1 MSQRQK
7 YRYTPRQHS
16 WPSPALTL
24 RVFIA
29 GAVSGL
35 IGGTLL
41 SAIFISNSAALSE
54 QLMTTALLIPLG
66 TALGFGFAFIAII
79 FARFSAHLR

>member
-1 MSQRQK
+1 
-7 YRYTPRQHS
+7 
-16 WPSPALTL
+16 
-24 RVFIA
+24 VFIA

>member
-1 MSQRQK
+1 MSQKQK

-16 WPSPALTL
+16 WPSATLTL

-41 SAIFISNSAALSE
+41 TSLFISNAAALSD
-54 QLMTTALLIPLG
+54 QLMTAALLIPLG

-79 FARFSAHLR
+79 LSRLSARLR

>member
-1 MSQRQK
+1 MSQKQK
-7 YRYTPRQHS
+7 HSYSPRQHS

-41 SAIFISNSAALSE
+41 STIFISNAAALSE
-54 QLMTTALLIPLG
+54 QLMTAALLIPLG
-66 TALGFGFAFIAII
+66 TTLGFGFAFIAII
-79 FARFSAHLR
+79 FARFSARLH

>member
-1 MSQRQK
+1 MSQK
-7 YRYTPRQHS
+7 HSYSPRQHS
-16 WPSPALTL
+16 WPSPSLTL

-41 SAIFISNSAALSE
+41 TTIFISNAAALSE
-54 QLMTTALLIPLG
+54 QLMTAALLIPLG

-79 FARFSAHLR
+79 LSRFSAPLH